1 MDDSSCK
8 GVIELADV
16 VSVSPGTSAGSG
28 GGDDDKT
35 FFEVVPLSRRRK
47 RNGND
52 AFLLFW
58 FCFVLFFSV
67 AARSTVVPGEDAAA
81 DVQLRR
87 QRRGRGPGMDR
98 KDPVLPS
105 VMTVDSLTIPA
116 LHSAFVPSFTEFFFS
131 SPPSSFA
138 GHSALFLFVFCFFVV
153 FFGAFSLSPGVSV
166 SIEAFDRDATQK
178 KTKQQKILEARFS
191 LVVVAV
197 VAAVVL
203 FVQFFFVFFVG
214 FQRPVFAFV
223 FASVCEHKKS

>member
-1 MDDSSCK
+1 L
-8 GVIELADV
+8 VLV
-16 VSVSPGTSAGSG
+16 
-28 GGDDDKT
+28 
-35 FFEVVPLSRRRK
+35 L
-47 RNGND
+47 
-52 AFLLFW
+52 
-58 FCFVLFFSV
+58 FCFVFFSV

-116 LHSAFVPSFTEFFFS
+116 LHSAFVPSFTEFFP

-203 FVQFFFVFFVG
+203 FVQFFLVFFCWFPAARLCLRLCFRV
-214 FQRPVFAFV
+214 
-223 FASVCEHKKS
+223 